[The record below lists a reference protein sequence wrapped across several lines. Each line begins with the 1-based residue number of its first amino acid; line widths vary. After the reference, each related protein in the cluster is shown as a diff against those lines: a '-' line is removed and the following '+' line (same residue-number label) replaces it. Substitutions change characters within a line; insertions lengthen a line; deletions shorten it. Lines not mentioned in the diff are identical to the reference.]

1 MNNDVLQNY
10 ARGNDFEDWKKVYF
24 QRKKS
29 KIISY
34 FGKIFLIRSLYTGL
48 NEMSVNEGEGW

>member
-24 QRKKS
+24 QRKK
-29 KIISY
+29 KR
-34 FGKIFLIRSLYTGL
+34 KIF
-48 NEMSVNEGEGW
+48 